1 MKEKILE
8 AVWFFLK
15 VWLSLVFLFLLT
27 VCNLFVFV
35 GCPQQA
41 FSMGKELT
49 LEEKLKEAKK
59 LEEEKCLVLSVEALL
74 EEKSYLDA
82 SLLAKE
88 NCE

>member
-8 AVWFFLK
+8 AVWFFIK
-15 VWLSLVFLFLLT
+15 VWICYMLIGYCTLHLYPPSYEVK
-27 VCNLFVFV
+27 
-35 GCPQQA
+35 A
-41 FSMGKELT
+41 MGDELT
-49 LEEKLKEAKK
+49 TEEKLKEAKK

-74 EEKSYLDA
+74 EEKDYLDA